1 MATFSVFLLILS
13 SSLAN
18 DTINGVDNVRN
29 DHISD
34 NNNPQSSI
42 LSTVLLSLAIKNNN
56 LTHKTP
62 IKLNNS
68 THESTPRTG
77 TVYHGFFCPLN
88 ETTSENNTSSFN
100 DGAVWHLCIGPIFI
114 KILTVVGISLASGVA
129 VALLLPLALYLVMF
143 AIGFTAYGIKY
154 IVI

>member
-1 MATFSVFLLILS
+1 MQ
-13 SSLAN
+13 
-18 DTINGVDNVRN
+18 N

-34 NNNPQSSI
+34 NKDPQSSI

-68 THESTPRTG
+68 THESATPRTS

-88 ETTSENNTSSFN
+88 ETTPENNTSSFN
-100 DGAVWHLCIGPIFI
+100 DGAVQHLCIGPIFI

-129 VALLLPLALYLVMF
+129 VALVLPLALYLVMF
-143 AIGFTAYGIKY
+143 AIGFTAYGINY
-154 IVI
+154 LVS